1 MIKYF
6 YILFTLIFIVCCKNI
21 SVPENCAS
29 TDISAIL
36 NVEHTSTLA
45 VGINQPIAFTITH
58 GIANGCGVSSS
69 QKIVKEG
76 NVINIS
82 MLTKYEGCVCTEIY

>member
-1 MIKYF
+1 M
-6 YILFTLIFIVCCKNI
+6 L
-21 SVPENCAS
+21 ENCAS
-29 TDISAIL
+29 TDISVIL
-36 NVEHTSTLA
+36 NVKHTSTLA